1 MRLNRGKGRNPPT
14 KEVFPAIVCLVT
26 FVALLVTSCGKEE
39 EKAPVSEVVR
49 PVKVMTVVSSGG
61 GGGLQFPGKVRASKR
76 VELAFKVVG
85 GRLFELP
92 IAGKEGGYVKKGELL
107 ARIDP
112 KDFQTDLRNAEGRLR
127 EAESSLKLAKSEYA
141 RIQRIM
147 KQDPGAVSQA
157 MVDKRREAVN
167 QAQGRIKS
175 FKASEDNAKNL
186 LSYTYLRAPY
196 PGVIAKRYVDNF
208 QEVKPKQPIARLED
222 ISKVELLID
231 VPENVVAVRR
241 TEGPGSVTAVA
252 EFPTAPGKQY
262 PLKVKEY
269 ATKADPATQTYQ
281 VVLQMP
287 QPEDINVYPGM
298 TATVSVS
305 IPEKESTEERS
316 IFIPAIAV
324 MTDPNG
330 KNYVWLV
337 DSANMTVLKKEVKT
351 GRLAGSENIDVQE
364 GLEGGETLVVAGG
377 TKLQEGMKV
386 SIWKQK

>member
-157 MVDKRREAVN
+157 MGTRGARPSTRPRAVSSPSKPL
-167 QAQGRIKS
+167 RITPK
-175 FKASEDNAKNL
+175 
-186 LSYTYLRAPY
+186 TY
-196 PGVIAKRYVDNF
+196 
-208 QEVKPKQPIARLED
+208 
-222 ISKVELLID
+222 
-231 VPENVVAVRR
+231 
-241 TEGPGSVTAVA
+241 
-252 EFPTAPGKQY
+252 
-262 PLKVKEY
+262 
-269 ATKADPATQTYQ
+269 
-281 VVLQMP
+281 
-287 QPEDINVYPGM
+287 
-298 TATVSVS
+298 
-305 IPEKESTEERS
+305 
-316 IFIPAIAV
+316 
-324 MTDPNG
+324 
-330 KNYVWLV
+330 
-337 DSANMTVLKKEVKT
+337 
-351 GRLAGSENIDVQE
+351 
-364 GLEGGETLVVAGG
+364 
-377 TKLQEGMKV
+377 
-386 SIWKQK
+386 